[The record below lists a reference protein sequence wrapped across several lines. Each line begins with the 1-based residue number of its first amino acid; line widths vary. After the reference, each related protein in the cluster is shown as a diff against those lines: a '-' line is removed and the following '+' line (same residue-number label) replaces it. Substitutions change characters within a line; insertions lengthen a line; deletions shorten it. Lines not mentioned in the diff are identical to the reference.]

1 MKQQYMY
8 IYISIGVVDSYFEM
22 LVLAVVFIPYVGAF
36 QNCFDFVLIRSLI
49 CRKRLV
55 NYARGLPS

>member
-8 IYISIGVVDSYFEM
+8 IYISIGFVDSYFEM

-36 QNCFDFVLIRSLI
+36 QNCFDLFFIRPLI

-55 NYARGLPS
+55 N